1 MESSWHSFTFFKK
14 TTKYSTSHFITYI
27 EKFSPNCFTQIH
39 GQAQNIVKNRW
50 AEIMSQCKPLHD
62 SEQGELGPSCFWAQ
76 KGHFLRQDA
85 IPPCSW
91 IKPALH
97 IKLKLK
103 AGPSIEGTEY
113 ASLRGL
119 NTTNKKAFLEVHK
132 PSPFQFSK
140 PFNLT
145 PTIANYVS
153 WLYSEQHSFPL
164 HNENKRY
171 GDTSGCWERKDYVQ
185 VTTEQLVH
193 RIFQESVVPCWLNKE
208 QHGTSKANK
217 CIVK

>member
-1 MESSWHSFTFFKK
+1 MVRHRTLSKTGGQKSWVSASLFMTLSKGNWDLHVSEHRKG
-14 TTKYSTSHFITYI
+14 TSY
-27 EKFSPNCFTQIH
+27 
-39 GQAQNIVKNRW
+39 
-50 AEIMSQCKPLHD
+50 
-62 SEQGELGPSCFWAQ
+62 
-76 KGHFLRQDA
+76 RQDA

-153 WLYSEQHSFPL
+153 WFYSEQHSFPL

-193 RIFQESVVPCWLNKE
+193 RIFPESVVPCWLNKE